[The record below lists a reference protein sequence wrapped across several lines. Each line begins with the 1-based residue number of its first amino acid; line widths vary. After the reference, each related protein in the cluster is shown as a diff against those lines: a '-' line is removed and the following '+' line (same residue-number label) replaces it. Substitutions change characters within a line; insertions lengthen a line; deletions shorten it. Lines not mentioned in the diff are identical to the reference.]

1 MRRKSTHSESKPAQK
16 KTRQGLDTKRK
27 LDIIGLLMIVSSML
41 ILLALVSHSHADET
55 VADIGFG
62 DFVRLFAG
70 DPEIQARADTTSNW
84 LGLFGAIIAN
94 FFINITFGYFALV
107 FPVLLLLW
115 GWSILRRRDLRALAY
130 YTNYSLVLVF
140 LLSTFMGLIRLVSW
154 MPELSVA
161 WSGNIGDF
169 VAGLISRLIGT
180 TGGVIVILTTII
192 VLAVVVVDY
201 DIQASLDRLR
211 RLMGWLRG
219 SVSGKAGALNSAIR
233 AEREAALA
241 AYGADARANDS
252 ETGEQSGDRDAATS
266 SRRGLRRKTQEQP
279 AAPPTEVSIARQR
292 EADDADIPPAFESP
306 ANTSAAKTDDGKTPR
321 SNGIISRDSIEG
333 LGSILGSIRDAAGK
347 KTQQAKK
354 GLQKNGA
361 EAGQEAASAKT
372 ARGGGGTAAGAG
384 ASPSSGMPRTGA
396 QQDARQ
402 DAPAQ
407 RPQNAQRGGA
417 EQGGAETA
425 DTPLSSVVSNEHERK
440 AVQQAIARKVMASA
454 EAGDADSLNK
464 ELAEV
469 ELRYKF
475 PNPDLLDRQQQV
487 EGVSDEEL
495 RVKAAQVKEKLA
507 VFGIGIKS
515 ISVTPGPVVT
525 LFELVPDSSVKISK
539 IVSLADDLALA
550 LAAKG
555 IRIIAPIP
563 GKSAVG
569 IEIPNNEPELVN
581 FRSVVT
587 AQEFRRAKHHLTL
600 GLGKSITGEVVCDD
614 LARMPHLLI
623 AGATGSGKSVGINV
637 MITSLLFRMKPQ
649 DVKFVMIDPKKIE
662 LAQYRGLNRHFL
674 ATCPDI
680 DEDIITDSANAVIV
694 LKSLELEMD
703 MRYTKLAKAGVRHLD
718 DYNEKVRSGK
728 VRDSETVK
736 HYVLPYIVVIIDEL
750 ADLMITAARE
760 VEEPIARLAQLAR
773 AVGIHLVLATQRP
786 SVDVITGVIKANFPA
801 RIAYQVA
808 SRIDSRTVL
817 DGPGADQL
825 LGNGDMLYLASGQ
838 PKPVRIQN
846 AYLSTDEVERIVEF
860 IADQR
865 GYQRPYT
872 LPSVRAQQKG
882 KSREDEIGTDE
893 LMEEAARLV
902 VRHQQGS
909 VSLLQRR
916 LKIGYSRA
924 ARIVDQLE
932 AAGIVGP
939 YDGSKAR
946 QVMVEDEEEL
956 EGILQTL

>member
-1 MRRKSTHSESKPAQK
+1 MRRKSTNSETSTKS
-16 KTRQGLDTKRK
+16 TRSRQGLDTKRK
-27 LDIIGLLMIVSSML
+27 LDIIGLLMIASAFL
-41 ILLALVSHSHADET
+41 IFLALLSHSHSDQT

-94 FFINITFGYFALV
+94 FFINITFGYFAIV
-107 FPVLLLLW
+107 FPVLLMVW

-130 YTNYSLVLVF
+130 YTNYGLVLVF
-140 LLSTFMGLIRLVSW
+140 LLSTVLGLVRLVSW
-154 MPELSVA
+154 MPELSVS

-180 TGGVIVILTTII
+180 TGGIIVILTTTV

-201 DIQASLDRLR
+201 DIQATFDRFR
-211 RLMGWLRG
+211 RLLGWARDTLT
-219 SVSGKAGALNSAIR
+219 GKAGALNSAFR

-241 AYGADARANDS
+241 ASGSDQIPVDDTARS
-252 ETGEQSGDRDAATS
+252 EEPREEKT
-266 SRRGLRRKTQEQP
+266 RRTLRRKELDLP
-279 AAPPTEVSIARQR
+279 PAPPTEVSISRQR
-292 EADDADIPPAFESP
+292 QDAPLSGSLNTPAQDPE
-306 ANTSAAKTDDGKTPR
+306 TDAATPR
-321 SNGIISRDSIEG
+321 SNGTISRDAIEG
-333 LGSILGSIRDAAGK
+333 LSGILGGLRGDAEKKKSPAAAAKSGEKAVPASDKPARGSAAGK
-347 KTQQAKK
+347 ENAKE
-354 GLQKNGA
+354 
-361 EAGQEAASAKT
+361 EAGARSPDSAAGEAAAT
-372 ARGGGGTAAGAG
+372 L
-384 ASPSSGMPRTGA
+384 
-396 QQDARQ
+396 
-402 DAPAQ
+402 
-407 RPQNAQRGGA
+407 
-417 EQGGAETA
+417 
-425 DTPLSSVVSNEHERK
+425 PLSEVVANEHERK
-440 AVQQAIARKVMASA
+440 AVQQAVAKKVS
-454 EAGDADSLNK
+454 EAGEGGDVDSLNK
-464 ELAEV
+464 ELAETPI
-469 ELRYKF
+469 RYVY
-475 PNPDLLDRQQQV
+475 PPADLLDRQEHVQTV
-487 EGVSDEEL
+487 TDEEL
-495 RVKAAQVKEKLA
+495 RVKADQVKEKLS

-539 IVSLADDLALA
+539 IVSLSDDLALA

-569 IEIPNNEPELVN
+569 IEIPNNQPEFVN

-587 AQEFRRAKHHLTL
+587 APEFSKSKHHLAL
-600 GLGKSITGEVVCDD
+600 GLGKSITGDVVCDD
-614 LARMPHLLI
+614 LAKMPHLLI

-637 MITSLLFRMKPQ
+637 MINSLLFRMKPQ
-649 DVKFVMIDPKKIE
+649 QVKFVMIDPKKIE
-662 LAQYRGLNRHFL
+662 LAQYSGLNKHFL

-680 DEDIITDSANAVIV
+680 DEEIITDSANAVIV

-703 MRYTKLAKAGVRHLD
+703 MRYTKLAKAGVRHVD
-718 DYNEKVRSGK
+718 DYNEKVKSGK
-728 VRDSETVK
+728 LRDNETLK
-736 HYVLPYIVVIIDEL
+736 HFQLPYIVVIIDEL

-825 LGNGDMLYLASGQ
+825 LGNGDMLYLPGGQ

-846 AYLSTDEVERIVEF
+846 AYLSTEEVERVVEF

-865 GYQRPYT
+865 GYQRPYS

-882 KSREDEIGTDE
+882 RSREDEIGTDD
-893 LMEEAARLV
+893 LMFEAARLV

-946 QVMVEDEEEL
+946 LVMVEDEEQL
-956 EGILQTL
+956 EDILQTL

>member
-1 MRRKSTHSESKPAQK
+1 MRRKSTHSESTPAKK

-27 LDIIGLLMIVSSML
+27 LDIIGLLMIVSAVL

-55 VADIGFG
+55 VADIGAG

-140 LLSTFMGLIRLVSW
+140 LLSTFMGLVRLVSW

-192 VLAVVVVDY
+192 VLAVIVVDY

-241 AYGADARANDS
+241 AYGA
-252 ETGEQSGDRDAATS
+252 ETGAKDAAQGEHAEDRDAARS
-266 SRRGLRRKTQEQP
+266 SRRGLRRRSQEQP
-279 AAPPTEVSIARQR
+279 AAPPMEVSIARQR
-292 EADDADIPPAFESP
+292 EADEADIPPAVESP
-306 ANTSAAKTDDGKTPR
+306 SPTPPPKTDEDGKTPR

-354 GLQKNGA
+354 GLQRNGA
-361 EAGQEAASAKT
+361 DAAKNDAAGKSAKAGGASAGE
-372 ARGGGGTAAGAG
+372 RGSRPAAA
-384 ASPSSGMPRTGA
+384 PRTSA
-396 QQDARQ
+396 QE
-402 DAPAQ
+402 
-407 RPQNAQRGGA
+407 NAKNDDSA
-417 EQGGAETA
+417 EPREANGKRDTENA
-425 DTPLSSVVSNEHERK
+425 DVPLSSVMPNEHERK
-440 AVQQAIARKVMASA
+440 AVQQAIARKVMESA

-475 PNPDLLDRQQQV
+475 PGPDLLDTQQQV

-539 IVSLADDLALA
+539 IVSLADDLALE
-550 LAAKG
+550 LAARG

-587 AQEFRRAKHHLTL
+587 AQGFRQAKHHLTL

-649 DVKFVMIDPKKIE
+649 EVKFVMIDPKKIE
-662 LAQYRGLNRHFL
+662 LALYRGLNRHFL
-674 ATCPDI
+674 ATCPDV

-817 DGPGADQL
+817 DGTGADQL

-946 QVMVEDEEEL
+946 QVMVEDEGEL
-956 EGILQTL
+956 EDILQTL

>member
-1 MRRKSTHSESKPAQK
+1 
-16 KTRQGLDTKRK
+16 
-27 LDIIGLLMIVSSML
+27 MIASAFL
-41 ILLALVSHSHADET
+41 ILLAMVSHSHADET
-55 VADIGFG
+55 VADIGIG
-62 DFVRLFAG
+62 DLVRLFAG

-107 FPVLLLLW
+107 FPVLLMLW

-140 LLSTFMGLIRLVSW
+140 LLSTFLGLMRLVSW
-154 MPELSVA
+154 MPELSVS

-169 VAGLISRLIGT
+169 AAGLISRLIGT
-180 TGGVIVILTTII
+180 TGGVVVIFTTIV
-192 VLAVVVVDY
+192 VLAVIVVDY
-201 DIQASLDRLR
+201 DIQASLDRLK
-211 RLMGWLRG
+211 RLMAWLTG
-219 SVSGKAGALNSAIR
+219 SVRGKAGALNDALR

-241 AYGADARANDS
+241 ASGGEADGSDIPDAVAPEAPVPKRAKRSKRAKEDPMS
-252 ETGEQSGDRDAATS
+252 PS
-266 SRRGLRRKTQEQP
+266 
-279 AAPPTEVSIARQR
+279 PTEVNIARHNL
-292 EADDADIPPAFESP
+292 EASAPDAFISSLDQVE
-306 ANTSAAKTDDGKTPR
+306 DEKTPR
-321 SNGIISRDSIEG
+321 SNGTISRDAIDG
-333 LGSILGSIRDAAGK
+333 LSGIFGAIRGKDSEKAEK
-347 KTQQAKK
+347 KTKAKSAK
-354 GLQKNGA
+354 APA
-361 EAGQEAASAKT
+361 EKSDPRSVEDAQTPAPVTDPQVNTVPVEAAP
-372 ARGGGGTAAGAG
+372 
-384 ASPSSGMPRTGA
+384 AS
-396 QQDARQ
+396 
-402 DAPAQ
+402 
-407 RPQNAQRGGA
+407 
-417 EQGGAETA
+417 
-425 DTPLSSVVSNEHERK
+425 DTPVPALSSVMANEHERK
-440 AVQQAIARKVMASA
+440 AVKEAVAKKVMESSDS
-454 EAGDADSLNK
+454 GDADSMNK
-464 ELAEV
+464 QLAET
-469 ELRYKF
+469 EIRYVF
-475 PNPDLLDRQQQV
+475 PTPDLLEKQEVVDS
-487 EGVSDEEL
+487 VSDAEL
-495 RVKAAQVKEKLA
+495 RTKAEQVKEKLS

-515 ISVTPGPVVT
+515 ISVAPGPVVT

-569 IEIPNNEPELVN
+569 IEIPNSRPELVN
-581 FRSVVT
+581 FRSVVS
-587 AQEFRRAKHHLTL
+587 APEFKKSRHLLTL
-600 GLGKSITGEVVCDD
+600 GLGKSITGDVVCDD
-614 LARMPHLLI
+614 LAKMPHLLI
-623 AGATGSGKSVGINV
+623 AGATGSGKSVGINAI
-637 MITSLLFRMKPQ
+637 ITSLLYRMKPQ
-649 DVKFVMIDPKKIE
+649 QVKFVMIDPKKIE
-662 LAQYRGLNRHFL
+662 LAQYRGLNKHFL
-674 ATCPDI
+674 ASCPDI
-680 DEDIITDSANAVIV
+680 DEEIITDAANAVIV

-703 MRYTKLAKAGVRHLD
+703 MRYTKLAKAGVRHVD
-718 DYNEKVRSGK
+718 DYNAKVKSRQL
-728 VRDSETVK
+728 RDSETIK
-736 HYVLPYIVVIIDEL
+736 HFQLPYIVVIIDEL

-773 AVGIHLVLATQRP
+773 AVGIHLVVATQRP

-825 LGNGDMLYLASGQ
+825 LGNGDMLYLPGGH

-846 AYLSTDEVERIVEF
+846 AFLSTDEVERVVEF

-872 LPSVRAQQKG
+872 LPSVRAQQKTQ
-882 KSREDEIGTDE
+882 SREDAIGTDD
-893 LMEEAARLV
+893 LMFEAARLV

-932 AAGIVGP
+932 MAGIVGP

-946 QVMVEDEEEL
+946 QVMVEDEEQL
-956 EGILQTL
+956 EEILQMM

>member
-1 MRRKSTHSESKPAQK
+1 MRRKSKHTETPKESRSGRS
-16 KTRQGLDTKRK
+16 TLDTKRK
-27 LDIIGLLMIVSSML
+27 LDIIGLLMMAAAFL
-41 ILLALVSHSHADET
+41 MLLALISHAHADET

-62 DFVRLFAG
+62 DLMRLFGG
-70 DPEIQARADTTSNW
+70 DPEIQARADTTANW

-94 FFINITFGYFALV
+94 FFINITVGYFALA
-107 FPVLLLLW
+107 FPVLLMLW

-140 LLSTFMGLIRLVSW
+140 LFSTFLGLVRLISW
-154 MPELSVA
+154 MPELSVS

-180 TGGVIVILTTII
+180 TGGVIIIVTTII

-201 DIQASLDRLR
+201 DIQATFDRGR
-211 RLMGWLRG
+211 RLLDWLRTTIT
-219 SVSGKAGALNSAIR
+219 GKASALNTAFK
-233 AEREAALA
+233 AE
-241 AYGADARANDS
+241 
-252 ETGEQSGDRDAATS
+252 RDAAAGSAESAAPLEAEATEEKT
-266 SRRGLRRKTQEQP
+266 SRRRAKPDRP
-279 AAPPTEVSIARQR
+279 SIAPVPPPPLQVSISRQQ
-292 EADDADIPPAFESP
+292 EEDDSWKISSLPE
-306 ANTSAAKTDDGKTPR
+306 TEEGTTPR
-321 SNGIISRDSIEG
+321 SNGTISRDAIEG
-333 LGSILGSIRDAAGK
+333 LGGMLGPIGRQAEPRGDSASAGK
-347 KTQQAKK
+347 GAAE
-354 GLQKNGA
+354 GLRSRTS
-361 EAGQEAASAKT
+361 AAAPARVPAATETPSADS
-372 ARGGGGTAAGAG
+372 AATAAESDAG
-384 ASPSSGMPRTGA
+384 DTGIGDIA
-396 QQDARQ
+396 
-402 DAPAQ
+402 
-407 RPQNAQRGGA
+407 
-417 EQGGAETA
+417 
-425 DTPLSSVVSNEHERK
+425 LSDVVANEHERK
-440 AVQQAIARKVMASA
+440 AVQAAVARKVMEGGGAA
-454 EAGDADSLNK
+454 DADALNK

-469 ELRYKF
+469 ALRYKF
-475 PNPDLLDRQQQV
+475 PPPDLLDRQV
-487 EGVSDEEL
+487 NTNTVSDEEL
-495 RVKAAQVKEKLA
+495 RNKAAQVKEKLA
-507 VFGIGIKS
+507 VFGIGIES

-539 IVSLADDLALA
+539 ITSLADDLALA

-569 IEIPNNEPELVN
+569 IEIPNSAPELVN

-587 AQEFRRAKHHLTL
+587 APEFMKSKHRLTL
-600 GLGKSITGEVVCDD
+600 GLGKSITGDVVCDD

-637 MITSLLFRMKPQ
+637 MITSLLFRMKPSQ
-649 DVKFVMIDPKKIE
+649 VKFVMIDPKKIE
-662 LAQYRGLNRHFL
+662 LAQYRGLSRHFL

-680 DEDIITDSANAVIV
+680 DEEIITDPTNAVIV

-703 MRYTKLAKAGVRHLD
+703 MRYTKLAKAGVRHVD
-718 DYNEKVRSGK
+718 DYNKKVENGQ
-728 VRDSETVK
+728 VRDSELLK
-736 HYVLPYIVVIIDEL
+736 HYQLPYIVVIIDEL

-760 VEEPIARLAQLAR
+760 VEEPIARIAQLAR
-773 AVGIHLVLATQRP
+773 AVGIHLVVATQRP

-817 DGPGADQL
+817 DGTGADQL
-825 LGNGDMLYLASGQ
+825 LGNGDMLYLPGGQ
-838 PKPVRIQN
+838 PKPARVQN
-846 AYLSTDEVERIVEF
+846 AYLSTEEVERVVEF
-860 IADQR
+860 IGDQH

-872 LPSVRAQQKG
+872 LPSVRSQQKA
-882 KSREDEIGTDE
+882 KSREDDIGTDD
-893 LMEEAARLV
+893 LMFEAARLI

-932 AAGIVGP
+932 MAGIVGP

-946 QVMVEDEEEL
+946 QVMVEDEEQL
-956 EGILQTL
+956 EDILQTL

>member
-1 MRRKSTHSESKPAQK
+1 MRRKSKHSEAAAEPK
-16 KTRQGLDTKRK
+16 KGKSSLDAKRK
-27 LDIIGLLMIVSSML
+27 LDIIGLLLMAAAFL
-41 ILLALVSHSHADET
+41 LLLALVSHSHADET

-62 DFVRLFAG
+62 DFVRLFGG

-94 FFINITFGYFALV
+94 FFINITLGYFSIA
-107 FPVLLLLW
+107 FPVLLMLW

-140 LLSTFMGLIRLVSW
+140 LFSTFFGLIRLVSW
-154 MPELSVA
+154 MPDLSA
-161 WSGNIGDF
+161 SWSGNIGDF

-201 DIQASLDRLR
+201 DIQATLDRGR
-211 RLMGWLRG
+211 RLLEWLRG
-219 SVSGKAGALNSAIR
+219 RIGGRASALNEAYR
-233 AEREAALA
+233 AQRAAAVETAEASPASVPDEA
-241 AYGADARANDS
+241 PVEGKKAR
-252 ETGEQSGDRDAATS
+252 
-266 SRRGLRRKTQEQP
+266 RRNAEQP
-279 AAPPTEVSIARQR
+279 PAPVTPPPPLEVSISRQKEEDR
-292 EADDADIPPAFESP
+292 SWIYPPAGGGAETAEADAP
-306 ANTSAAKTDDGKTPR
+306 TPR
-321 SNGIISRDSIEG
+321 SNGTISRDDIAG
-333 LGSILGSIRDAAGK
+333 LGEALASGSMPGERKIPGGGPVPAAGK
-347 KTQQAKK
+347 A
-354 GLQKNGA
+354 A
-361 EAGQEAASAKT
+361 AAAGTTEAAAKDSQRVSDRDEAVSRSAVSPT
-372 ARGGGGTAAGAG
+372 AADRAANSGGGAVDTDVPGAAA
-384 ASPSSGMPRTGA
+384 
-396 QQDARQ
+396 
-402 DAPAQ
+402 
-407 RPQNAQRGGA
+407 
-417 EQGGAETA
+417 
-425 DTPLSSVVSNEHERK
+425 LSDVVANEHERK
-440 AVQQAIARKVMASA
+440 AVQAAVAKKVMESDSA
-454 EAGDADSLNK
+454 ADADALNK
-464 ELAEV
+464 ELAETT
-469 ELRYKF
+469 LRYNF
-475 PNPDLLDRQQQV
+475 PTPDLLDRQA
-487 EGVSDEEL
+487 GTHSVSDEEL

-507 VFGIGIKS
+507 VFGIGIES

-539 IVSLADDLALA
+539 ITSLSDDLALA
-550 LAAKG
+550 LAARG

-569 IEIPNNEPELVN
+569 IEIPNSAPELVN

-587 AQEFRRAKHHLTL
+587 APEFGKSKHRLTL
-600 GLGKSITGEVVCDD
+600 GLGKSITGDVVCDD

-637 MITSLLFRMKPQ
+637 MITSLLYRMKPQ
-649 DVKFVMIDPKKIE
+649 QVKFVMIDPKKIE
-662 LAQYRGLNRHFL
+662 LAQYRDLNQHFL

-680 DEDIITDSANAVIV
+680 DEDIITDPTNAVIV

-703 MRYTKLAKAGVRHLD
+703 MRYTKLAKAGVRHVD
-718 DYNEKVRSGK
+718 DYNAKVEAGQL
-728 VRDSETVK
+728 RDSEQIK
-736 HYVLPYIVVIIDEL
+736 HYKLPYIVVIIDEL

-773 AVGIHLVLATQRP
+773 AVGIHLVVATQRP

-825 LGNGDMLYLASGQ
+825 LGNGDMLYLPGGQ

-846 AYLSTDEVERIVEF
+846 AYLSTAEVERVVEF
-860 IADQR
+860 ISSQR
-865 GYQRPYT
+865 GYLRPYT
-872 LPSVRAQQKG
+872 LPSVRTQQKA
-882 KSREDEIGTDE
+882 KSREDEIGTDD
-893 LMEEAARLV
+893 LIYEAARLI

-932 AAGIVGP
+932 MAGIVGP

-946 QVMVEDEEEL
+946 QVMVEDEEQL
-956 EGILQTL
+956 EDILQTL